1 MLENIK
7 KQVFEANLRLVRE
20 GLVILTFGNASAIDR
35 ENGLVVIKPS
45 GVDYAEMSAEQM
57 VTVDLET
64 GETIEGT
71 LKPSS
76 DTPTHLEL
84 YRNFP
89 DIGGIVHTHSKY
101 ATIWSQANREIP
113 CFGTTHADYFYGNIP
128 CTRAM
133 TDAEINENYELNTG
147 KVIVERFTDINP
159 NDIPAVLV
167 ANHAP
172 FVWGKSVKK
181 AVENSIVLEYI
192 AELTLQTTAINSD
205 ANAITQTLLDKH
217 FLRKHG
223 KNAYYG
229 QS

>member
-1 MLENIK
+1 MSKNLK

-45 GVDYAEMSAEQM
+45 GVNYAEMSAEQM
-57 VTVDLET
+57 VTVDLKT
-64 GETIEGT
+64 GETIEGN

-101 ATIWSQANREIP
+101 ATIWSQANCEIP
-113 CFGTTHADYFYGNIP
+113 CFGTTHADYFYGKIP
-128 CTRAM
+128 CTRGM
-133 TDAEINENYELNTG
+133 TETEINENYELNTG
-147 KVIVERFTDINP
+147 KVIVERFSDLNP
-159 NDIPAVLV
+159 NDIQAILV

-172 FVWGKSVKK
+172 FVWGKSVEK
-181 AVENSIVLEYI
+181 AVENSVVLEYV
-192 AELTLQTTAINSD
+192 AELALQTTAINPDSK
-205 ANAITQTLLDKH
+205 AVTQTLLDKH

-223 KNAYYG
+223 KTAYYG